1 MLSYAPDL
9 LQNLI
14 GVLLHFQ
21 LGKIAFTSDIQVT
34 FHQVKVPF
42 DDQTFMRLLWWLQ
55 GDTSKE
61 SGEHCMTVHIS
72 GAKSSPSV
80 ANFALVQTIQDNAHH
95 FSCVVLE
102 RKKTIFTLTSA

>member
-1 MLSYAPDL
+1 MLLYGPDL

-21 LGKIAFTSDIQVT
+21 LGKIAFTSDIHVA
-34 FHQVKVPF
+34 FHQSNVPL

-72 GAKSSPSV
+72 REKSSPSV
-80 ANFALVQTIQDNAHH
+80 ANFALVQTIQEKLTTPSYD
-95 FSCVVLE
+95 VLE
-102 RKKTIFTLTSA
+102 R